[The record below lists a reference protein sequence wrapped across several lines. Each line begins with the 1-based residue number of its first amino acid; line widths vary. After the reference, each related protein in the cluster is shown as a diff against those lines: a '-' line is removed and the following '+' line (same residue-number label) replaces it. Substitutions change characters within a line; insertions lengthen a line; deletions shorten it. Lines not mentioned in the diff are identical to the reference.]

1 MSCEETHSK
10 VPKIRTGAFL
20 RNMVLPTG
28 SQLSELVTGKGVSR
42 FAEGDNSMVLYAVK
56 TYARELK

>member
-1 MSCEETHSK
+1 
-10 VPKIRTGAFL
+10 
-20 RNMVLPTG
+20 MVLPTG

-56 TYARELK
+56 TYAHELK